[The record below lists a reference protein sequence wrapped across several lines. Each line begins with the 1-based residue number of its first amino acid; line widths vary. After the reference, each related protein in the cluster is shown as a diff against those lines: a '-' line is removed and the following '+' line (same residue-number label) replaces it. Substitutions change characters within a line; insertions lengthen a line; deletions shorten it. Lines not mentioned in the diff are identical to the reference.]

1 MRHRA
6 TPRLIRR
13 PGAAWFAEAP
23 AERLALLRVLVGIW
37 TLLHFGRRWKMLA
50 RVARTD
56 PALFEPVGVVKV
68 LDRPL
73 DPAAFRAL
81 QAATHAA
88 NVAFVLGWRH
98 QATGP
103 LFAGSLL
110 FLCSYRNSWSMIY
123 HSDNVAVLHV
133 LALGLSPAAD
143 ALSLDAR
150 RAGGGA
156 ARGWRYGW
164 PIQLIR
170 TVTALTYFVAG
181 VAKLKGPLGRR
192 WATGEALRSQVLVD
206 GLRKELLG
214 EGAAPLAYTLY
225 PRLGLF
231 RALAV
236 GSLLLELGAPA
247 ALLDRRLA
255 RLWAANVFLM
265 HWGIYL
271 VMRIKFRY
279 QLTGLVF
286 APFFEVERIAAAT
299 PLRTRPA
306 ARRPAAPGRGGGRR
320 TARRA
325 RPRAQRRL
333 RR

>member
-1 MRHRA
+1 VRGRA
-6 TPRLIRR
+6 PAPLSRRARLTRR
-13 PGAAWFAEAP
+13 ADAAWFTEAP
-23 AERLALLRVLVGIW
+23 ATRLALLRILAGGW
-37 TLLHFGRRWKMLA
+37 ALLHFGRRRKMLG

-56 PALFEPVGVVKV
+56 EALFAPVGVVKL

-81 QAATHAA
+81 LAGTQAA

-98 QATGP
+98 RATGP

-110 FLCSYRNSWSMIY
+110 SLCSYRNSWSMIY
-123 HSDNVAVLHV
+123 HSDNIVVLHV
-133 LALGLSPAAD
+133 LVLGMAPAAD

-150 RAGGGA
+150 RARA
-156 ARGWRYGW
+156 AGPGMRAAWRYGW

-170 TVTALTYFVAG
+170 TLTALTYFVAG

-192 WATGEALRSQVLVD
+192 WATGEALRSQVLAD

-214 EGAAPLAYTLY
+214 EGAPPLAFTLY
-225 PRLGLF
+225 RQLELF

-236 GSLLLELGAPA
+236 GSLLLELGAPL

-255 RLWAANVFLM
+255 RLWAVNVFLM

-279 QLTGLVF
+279 QLSGLVF
-286 APFFEVERIAAAT
+286 APFFEIERVTGRLGAA
-299 PLRTRPA
+299 
-306 ARRPAAPGRGGGRR
+306 
-320 TARRA
+320 
-325 RPRAQRRL
+325 
-333 RR
+333 